1 MGWNE
6 RLSTSDD
13 NDSVESTLLG
23 VFIIGF
29 VGEGDVGNIDIH
41 LDPPGL
47 LKAGVAG

>member
-6 RLSTSDD
+6 RLSTSDV
-13 NDSVESTLLG
+13 NDSVDSTLLG
-23 VFIIGF
+23 VFIA
-29 VGEGDVGNIDIH
+29 GEGDVGTIEIH